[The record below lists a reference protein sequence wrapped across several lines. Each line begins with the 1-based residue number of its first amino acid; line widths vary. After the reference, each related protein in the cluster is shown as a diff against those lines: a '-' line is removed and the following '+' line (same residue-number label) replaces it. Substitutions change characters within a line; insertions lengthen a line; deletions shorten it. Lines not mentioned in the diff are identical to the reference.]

1 MKMRK
6 FMGGRDL
13 VQDLTPA
20 QIRAAGR
27 KAGETLLKMKNDDMV
42 SVYSGEK
49 KVRGPL
55 ENPMPRRKMP
65 KGCFGMVAVV
75 KNMDAQFREMPEMVS
90 QEWLVAHSQNPNHGK
105 AKFRRTSIKFQ
116 Q

>member
-13 VQDLTPA
+13 VQDLTEA

-27 KAGETLLKMKNDDMV
+27 KAGEALGKMKNDDMV
-42 SVYSGEK
+42 RVYSGEK

-65 KGCFGMVAVV
+65 NGCFGMA
-75 KNMDAQFREMPEMVS
+75 DAQFREMPEMVS
-90 QEWLVAHSQNPNHGK
+90 QEWLVAHSKNPNHGK
-105 AKFRRTSIKFQ
+105 AKFRETSITFQ